1 MEGIENRLK
10 EFFYNNEGL
19 VIRPFKI
26 KTYRNHK
33 AFIAYIDGLVHMN
46 SIEINVLKP
55 LMKEDITQQLHYI
68 TSKTIADTLIAQV
81 ITSVNSF
88 TVKMLD
94 EAVFQLLK
102 GSAIVFIEDSP
113 TAIVVP
119 SQNWE
124 TRSVAEPSAEAVVRG
139 PREGFN
145 EDLYTNITLIRR
157 KVKNTKLKFE
167 FITRGIYSNT
177 ELAICYIEGLADEK
191 ILKELKERIERM
203 NIDAVLESG
212 YIEEFIEDQPLSP
225 FPTIGNTEKPDVV
238 VGKILEGR
246 IAILCDGTPFAL
258 TIPHLFIE
266 HLQTGEDYYTRWT
279 YASILRILRFFALFI
294 TTTLPAVYVAVQ
306 TFHQEIIPFKLFLS
320 VASARDGIPFSSFTE
335 AVMMIIIFELIKEA
349 GIRMPK
355 PVGEAISIVGAI
367 VLGQATVEAGIAS
380 PLMVIVVALTAI
392 AGFVVPALD
401 EAILLS
407 RVLLLVF
414 ASIVGFYGI
423 VFGITMIFI
432 YLCNLR
438 SFGMEYLYALTP
450 TYYKNFQDAY
460 IRAPL
465 WSIFIK
471 KNAK

>member
-1 MEGIENRLK
+1 MEGIEDRLK
-10 EFFYNNEGL
+10 EFFHNNEGL
-19 VIRPFKI
+19 IIRPFKI
-26 KTYRNHK
+26 KTYKNHK
-33 AFIAYIDGLVHMN
+33 AFIAYIDGLIHMEA
-46 SIEINVLKP
+46 IEDNVLKP

-68 TSKTIADTLIAQV
+68 TCKTIADTLISEV

-88 TVKMLD
+88 TVKQLD
-94 EAVFQLLK
+94 ETVFQLLK
-102 GSAIVFIEDSP
+102 GAAIVFIEDSP

-119 SQNWE
+119 AQNWE
-124 TRSVAEPSAEAVVRG
+124 TRSVAEPSGEAVVRG

-157 KVKNTKLKFE
+157 KMKNTKLKFE

-177 ELAICYIEGLADEK
+177 ELAICYIEGLADEE
-191 ILKELKERIERM
+191 ILRELKARIERVS
-203 NIDAVLESG
+203 IDAVLESG

-225 FPTIGNTEKPDVV
+225 FPSVGNTEKPDVV
-238 VGKILEGR
+238 VSKILEGR

-258 TIPHLFIE
+258 TIPHLFVE
-266 HLQTGEDYYTRWT
+266 HLQTSEDYYIRWG
-279 YASILRILRFFALFI
+279 YASMLRILRFLALFI
-294 TTTLPAVYVAVQ
+294 TVTLPAFYVAVQ

-320 VASARDGIPFSSFTE
+320 IASARDGIPFSSFTE
-335 AVMMIIIFELIKEA
+335 ALMMIIIFELLKEA
-349 GIRMPK
+349 GIRMPR
-355 PVGEAISIVGAI
+355 PVGQAISIVGAI

-407 RVLLLVF
+407 RVLLLAL

-423 VFGITMIFI
+423 VFGLVMIFVHI
-432 YLCNLR
+432 CNLR
-438 SFGMEYLYALTP
+438 SFGMEYLYSLTP
-450 TYYKNFQDAY
+450 THYKNFQDAY

-471 KNAK
+471 RNH